1 MQLKAKLVC
10 CFLFILSSTLWAQEM
25 DTTKIHLEDISIDF
39 LFNYYDQDGI
49 HSPVT
54 GGRGT
59 EKLTNVA
66 PSIIV
71 NIPLDTVRSISY
83 SGGVDY
89 YTSAS
94 SDNINNPYLEVDHI
108 SSASKDDFRIYSN
121 VGFKQKNKT
130 KKTSYSA
137 FLGMSYEFD
146 VTSVSIGAGYSKLSK
161 DENKEFS
168 IKGSYYLDSWKLIY
182 PIEHRNG
189 NVAILDNNLRH
200 SFNLSIVESWVM
212 TKRMSASVNLD
223 LVAQNGLLSTPFH
236 RVYFSDY
243 NMDEFGNPLD
253 SKASLINSQVE
264 KLPSFRFKLPIGVR
278 YNYYIADFLILNAY
292 YRFYWDTW
300 NVMGNTF
307 QIDLPIKIKNFMRI
321 YPFYRFHYQ
330 TGANYFAPFGDHLN
344 TEPYYTSDF
353 DLSSFTSHK
362 FGLGLGI
369 SPLYGVFNFKSK
381 DRKTTNMLKSIDFR
395 YAHYIRSDG
404 LTANLYSIGLNY
416 LIKR

>member
-1 MQLKAKLVC
+1 MQLKATLIF
-10 CFLFILSSTLWAQEM
+10 CFALLTSSFTWAQGL
-25 DTTKIHLEDISIDF
+25 DTAKIQLEDISIDF
-39 LFNYYDQDGI
+39 LFNYYDQEGI

-59 EKLTNVA
+59 EKLTNTA
-66 PSIIV
+66 PSIIL

-94 SDNINNPYLEVDHI
+94 SDNINNPYLEVDHV
-108 SSASKDDFRIYSN
+108 SSASANDFRIYSN
-121 VGFKQKNKT
+121 IGFKQKNKT

-137 FLGMSYEFD
+137 LLGMSFEFD

-168 IKGSYYLDSWKLIY
+168 VKGSYYLDSWKLIY

-189 NVAILDNNLRH
+189 SVAILDNNLRH
-200 SFNLSIVESWVM
+200 SFNLSFVESWVM

-243 NMDEFGNPLD
+243 NVDEFGNSLD
-253 SKASLINSQVE
+253 PTASLINSQVE
-264 KLPSFRFKLPIGVR
+264 KLPSFRFKLPVGFR

-300 NVMGNTF
+300 NVMGHTA

-344 TEPYYTSDF
+344 TDSYYTSDY
-353 DLSSFTSHK
+353 DLSGFTSHK
-362 FGLGLGI
+362 FGVGVGF
-369 SPLYGVFNFKSK
+369 SPLYGVFNSKSK
-381 DRKTTNMLKSIDFR
+381 DKKRTNILKSIDLR
-395 YAHYIRSDG
+395 YAHYIRGDG
-404 LTANLYSIGLNY
+404 LKANLFSIGLNY